1 MTTMPGDRLRRFAA
15 AVCRPDTMERL
26 VDPIVAD
33 LQSECA
39 DAAGQRGWKG
49 RLALWRGYLAFW
61 KALGLYCLMQTVRP
75 SRPESGGSAMR
86 MWAFSLTAF
95 IVMTIALTLPPLI
108 DFRWRGSP
116 AERALLVVLLIP
128 QALPLTIPA
137 GVSLGTLCA
146 RRGRRPTARAIVAFL
161 FIAGVATFGVW
172 AVMEWGLPAANQR
185 FRELIFAQ
193 LGDGAV
199 VNLDPGMNELGLSRL
214 SQRTDAAAVQHSRL
228 LWALCFATAP
238 LGIFALGLAA
248 RVRRLGPAVAI
259 SLVASIAYIFTMFGL
274 DEALRDGV
282 LRTIAAW
289 LPNILFTLAGALML
303 FYRGEGRRDGV
314 YTRA

>member
-1 MTTMPGDRLRRFAA
+1 MTTMPGDRLRRVATA
-15 AVCRPDTMERL
+15 LCRPDTMERL

-39 DAAGQRGWKG
+39 DAVGQRGWKG

-61 KALGLYCLMQTVRP
+61 KALSLYCLMQTFQP
-75 SRPESGGSAMR
+75 SRSESSGSAMR

-95 IVMTIALTLPPLI
+95 IVMTIALNLPPLI
-108 DFRWRGSP
+108 EHRWRGTLG
-116 AERALLVVLLIP
+116 ERVLLVFLLIP
-128 QALPLTIPA
+128 QTLPLTIPA

-146 RRGRRPTARAIVAFL
+146 MRGRRPSVRSVAAFL
-161 FIAGVATFGVW
+161 VIAGFATFGVW

-185 FRELIFAQ
+185 FRELTFAQ

-199 VNLDPGMNELGLSRL
+199 INLEPGMNELGLSRL
-214 SQRTDAAAVQHSRL
+214 SQRTDPAAVRHSRL

-248 RVRRLGPAVAI
+248 RVRRFGAAVAI
-259 SLVASIAYIFTMFGL
+259 CLVASIAYIFTMFGL
-274 DEALRDGV
+274 DEALRDGA
-282 LRTIAAW
+282 LRSIVAW
-289 LPNILFTLAGALML
+289 LPNLLFLLAGALL
-303 FYRGEGRRDGV
+303 LRYRPSSSP
-314 YTRA
+314 TAHPQ